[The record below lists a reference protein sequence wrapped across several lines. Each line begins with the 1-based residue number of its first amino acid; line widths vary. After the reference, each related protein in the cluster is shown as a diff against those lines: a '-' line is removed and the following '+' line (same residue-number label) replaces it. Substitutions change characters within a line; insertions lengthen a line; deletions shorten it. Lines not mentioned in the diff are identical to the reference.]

1 MRREN
6 DNREIWSGF
15 FWDFFFL
22 DKSLFFDLLCHKE
35 EKVRGSPKG

>member
-35 EKVRGSPKG
+35 EKVRASPKA